1 MKKIVLFIFSPFF
14 SYAQLSPEVNNLY
27 QQLSKSESYE
37 SKYIGFAADES
48 NIYNIAQK
56 IGTLASDNELEFIA
70 FNGNAVA
77 QSYVA
82 KILFQRKSNRVLKI
96 FNYFLKNNKPIE
108 IASGCTGY
116 ESFLADEVYR
126 STFEEKNVISQAQ
139 GFKKYNDS
147 ILNSK
152 SLPHGFDKSILED
165 LKVETKW
172 NNSEIDSLLLKMEK
186 AILNDQNSSQSLVE
200 LVCEYNFYTEQKK
213 AYYQNLL
220 YFEKKY
226 KSDMI
231 KQYLD
236 YCK

>member
-14 SYAQLSPEVNNLY
+14 SYAQLSPEINNLY

-96 FNYFLKNNKPIE
+96 FNYF
-108 IASGCTGY
+108 
-116 ESFLADEVYR
+116 
-126 STFEEKNVISQAQ
+126 
-139 GFKKYNDS
+139 
-147 ILNSK
+147 
-152 SLPHGFDKSILED
+152 
-165 LKVETKW
+165 
-172 NNSEIDSLLLKMEK
+172 
-186 AILNDQNSSQSLVE
+186 
-200 LVCEYNFYTEQKK
+200 
-213 AYYQNLL
+213 
-220 YFEKKY
+220 
-226 KSDMI
+226 
-231 KQYLD
+231 
-236 YCK
+236 